1 MTDYAE
7 FGVLTNFSFLRGAS
21 HAEELVERA
30 AELGLTG
37 LGIADRNSFAGVVR
51 AHIAAKDSGLK
62 FFAGVRLVTTDGFE
76 TLAYPMNRPAYGR
89 LCKLLT
95 RGNRRAKKGKCH
107 FSFEEIL
114 EFAEGQ
120 IFIVLPPADLKR
132 AGELPPPPLRG
143 RQISS
148 GAQRREKSVG
158 GIVDQDHPSP
168 KTPLAFSTL
177 PQGEGSNVVAFPRL
191 EKEIAQSSFHRQL
204 SRLRNAAP
212 GRVYLGSTS
221 LYGDRAAKRLAEL
234 AKFARDMDVPLVA
247 TNDVHYHVAERQKLQ
262 DVLTCVRDKCTID
275 QAGKKLAANAERHL
289 KSPDEM
295 ARLFAKYPDAIARTM
310 EIAGRLH
317 FSLDELKYEY
327 PDEAIG
333 GADPQ
338 EALTRLAW
346 EGAANRYPQG
356 IPAKVRKLIAHELA
370 LIDELH
376 YARYFLTVWDIVQWA
391 RSQRI
396 LCQGRGS
403 AANSA
408 VCYMLGITAV
418 DPMQMD
424 LLFERFVSTER
435 NEPPDIDVDFEHER
449 REEVIQHIYEKYG
462 RHRAGITATVISYRS
477 KSAIRDVGKAL
488 GLSEDMVGLLSGN
501 LFTWGRSMEDV
512 RVAEV
517 GLDAADPHL
526 ATALELARELYGF
539 PRHLSQHV
547 GGFVITRGPL
557 EEMVPIGNAAM
568 DDRTFIEWDKD
579 DIDALGILKIDVLAL
594 GMLTA
599 IAKSFGLLKQHYGLD
614 LDLASV
620 PREDPAVYDMLCEA
634 DSIGVFQVESRAQ
647 MSMLPRLKPRE
658 FFDLVIEVAI
668 VRPGPIQGDMVHP
681 YLRRRE
687 KAEPVTY
694 PTLELEEALKP
705 TLGIPLFQEQAM
717 KIAIV
722 AAGFTPAEA
731 DRLRRAMATFKR
743 SGTIPLFREKFIA
756 GMMDRGYQRD
766 FAERCFHQIEGFADY
781 GFPMSHAASF
791 AQLVYVS
798 AWIKRHYPDVFC
810 AAMLNAQPMGFY
822 APAQLVR
829 DAAMH
834 GVEIRA
840 ADVNASEWNYTLEP
854 ESHPPL
860 EGGSKF
866 AKQISGRGEVDRHH
880 PPPIHSS
887 ALRANESASPSRGEA
902 EGTSRRFNHAVRVGL
917 RQIKGFREGDA
928 TALVAARGR
937 GFDGVRHLAL
947 SANLPS
953 EALSRLAEADA
964 FRSLGLDRR
973 EALWCVKGLDGGA
986 EDSRI
991 ATPVLPIFAEADA
1004 ETLRRE
1010 EEVQLPP
1017 MRLGEHIVQDYRALS
1032 LSLKAHPLSLLRT
1045 RMNARGITPN
1055 AKILETPDGARI
1067 SVAGLVLVRQRPGT
1081 ASGVIFVT
1089 LEDEANIANI
1099 IVWPKVFE
1107 TYRRTL
1113 LASRLLMVTG
1123 KLQKQG
1129 IVTHV
1134 VADKLIDLSDD
1145 LSLLSAEHGDKCE
1158 ALARADQVKHDGQGS
1173 WRDAP
1178 HAHKRAAEAIPKSRD
1193 FR

>member
-1 MTDYAE
+1 MEYVELSVT
-7 FGVLTNFSFLRGAS
+7 TNFSFLRGAS
-21 HAEELVERA
+21 HAEELVEHA
-30 AELGLTG
+30 AELGLA
-37 LGIADRNSFAGVVR
+37 GIGVADRNSFAGVVR
-51 AHIAAKDSGLK
+51 AHIVAKDLKLK
-62 FFAGVRLVTTDGFE
+62 FLVGVRLVTTDGFE
-76 TLAYPMNRPAYGR
+76 TLAYPMDREAYGR
-89 LCKLLT
+89 LCRLLT
-95 RGNRRAKKGKCH
+95 RGKCKAEKGECEI
-107 FSFEEIL
+107 SFEDIL
-114 EFAEGQ
+114 EFSDGQ
-120 IFIVLPPADLKR
+120 IFIVLSSSQLEPRDPFPPPFTGEVLSLSEARAKRRGGMLPILPPAPH
-132 AGELPPPPLRG
+132 ATSP
-143 RQISS
+143 
-148 GAQRREKSVG
+148 VNG
-158 GIVDQDHPSP
+158 GGKIAPS
-168 KTPLAFSTL
+168 LA
-177 PQGEGSNVVAFPRL
+177 E
-191 EKEIAQSSFHRQL
+191 
-204 SRLRNAAP
+204 RLRKLREAAS
-212 GRVYLGSTS
+212 GRVYLGSTA
-221 LYGDRAAKRLAEL
+221 LYENRAAKRLVEL
-234 AKFARDMDVPLVA
+234 AAFARAMHVPLVA
-247 TNDVHYHVAERQKLQ
+247 TNDVHYHVPERQQLQ
-262 DVLTCVRDKCTID
+262 DVLTCIREKCTID
-275 QAGKKLAANAERHL
+275 EAGTRLTQNAERHL
-289 KSPDEM
+289 KSTDEM
-295 ARLFAKYPDAIARTM
+295 ARLFAKYPDAIARTL
-310 EIAGRLH
+310 EIAGRLN
-317 FSLDELKYEY
+317 FSLEELKYEY

-333 GADPQ
+333 GGPPQ
-338 EALTRLAW
+338 ETLARLAW
-346 EGAANRYPQG
+346 EGAAKRYPDG
-356 IPAKVRKLIAHELA
+356 IPDKVRKLVSHELT

-376 YARYFLTVWDIVQWA
+376 YAPYFLTVWDIVEWA

-462 RHRAGITATVISYRS
+462 RDRAGITATVISYRS

-501 LFTWGRSMEDV
+501 LFSWGRSMEDV

-517 GLDAADPHL
+517 GLDAADPRL
-526 ATALELARELYGF
+526 AMALAFARELYGF

-568 DDRTFIEWDKD
+568 EDRTFIEWDKD

-599 IAKSFGLLKQHYGLD
+599 IAKSFALLKQHYD
-614 LDLASV
+614 LPLKLETV
-620 PREDPAVYDMLCEA
+620 PREDPAVYAMLCEA

-647 MSMLPRLKPRE
+647 MSMLPRLRPRE

-694 PTLELEEALKP
+694 PTPELEEALQP

-731 DRLRRAMATFKR
+731 DKLRRAMATFKR
-743 SGTIPLFREKFIA
+743 SGTIPKFREKFID
-756 GMMDRGYQRD
+756 GMIERGYERD

-834 GVEIRA
+834 GVEIREP
-840 ADVNASEWNYTLEP
+840 DINASEWDYTLEP
-854 ESHPPL
+854 RAVELSL
-860 EGGSKF
+860 
-866 AKQISGRGEVDRHH
+866 SGE
-880 PPPIHSS
+880 
-887 ALRANESASPSRGEA
+887 RAATEPDKWGANRC
-902 EGTSRRFNHAVRVGL
+902 AVRLGL
-917 RQIKGFREGDA
+917 RQIKGFRKEHA
-928 TALVAARGR
+928 EALVAARGR

-947 SANLPS
+947 AANLPG

-973 EALWCVKGLDGGA
+973 QALWCVKGLDGGA
-986 EDSRI
+986 ENSRI
-991 ATPVLPIFAEADA
+991 AIPELPIFQDADA

-1010 EEVQLPP
+1010 EEVRLPP
-1017 MRLGEHIVQDYRALS
+1017 LRLGEHIVQDYMS
-1032 LSLKAHPLSLLRT
+1032 LQMSLKAHPLSLLRT

-1055 AKILETPDGARI
+1055 AKIIDMLDGARI
-1067 SVAGLVLVRQRPGT
+1067 TVAGLVLVRQRPGT

-1089 LEDEANIANI
+1089 LEDEASIANI

-1129 IVTHV
+1129 IVTHI
-1134 VADKLIDLSDD
+1134 VADKLTDLTSE
-1145 LSLLSAEHGDKCE
+1145 LSLLSIAHGGKCE

-1178 HAHKRAAEAIPKSRD
+1178 HRRGRDAEAIPKSRD

>member
-7 FGVLTNFSFLRGAS
+7 FAVTTNFSFLRGAS
-21 HAEELVERA
+21 HAEELVEHA
-30 AELGLTG
+30 AELGLAG
-37 LGIADRNSFAGVVR
+37 IGIADRNTFAGVVR
-51 AHIAAKDSGLK
+51 AHIAAKDSNLR
-62 FFAGVRLVTTDGFE
+62 FFVGVRLVTTDGFE
-76 TLAYPMNRPAYGR
+76 TLAYPMDRAAYGR
-89 LCKLLT
+89 LCCLLT
-95 RGNRRAKKGKCH
+95 RGKRKAEKGECEI
-107 FSFEEIL
+107 SFEDIL
-114 EFAEGQ
+114 EFSEGQ
-120 IFIVLPPADLKR
+120 LFIVLPPDKLERHTLFPPSFTGEVLSFSEARAKR
-132 AGELPPPPLRG
+132 RGEPPPPPPPALRA
-143 RQISS
+143 SPAS
-148 GAQRREKSVG
+148 GG
-158 GIVDQDHPSP
+158 G
-168 KTPLAFSTL
+168 KTL
-177 PQGEGSNVVAFPRL
+177 
-191 EKEIAQSSFHRQL
+191 SSFVEKLR
-204 SRLRNAAP
+204 RLREGAP
-212 GRVYLGSTS
+212 GRVYFGSTA
-221 LYGDRAAKRLAEL
+221 LYENRAAKRLAEL
-234 AKFARDMDVPLVA
+234 AMFARDMRVPLIA
-247 TNDVHYHVAERQKLQ
+247 TNDVHYHVPERQKLQ
-262 DVLTCVRDKCTID
+262 DVLTCIREKCTID
-275 QAGKKLAANAERHL
+275 EAGKRLAPNAERHL
-289 KSPDEM
+289 KSPEDM

-310 EIAGRLH
+310 EIASRLN
-317 FSLDELKYEY
+317 FSLDELQYEY

-333 GADPQ
+333 GGPPQ
-338 EALTRLAW
+338 ETLARLAW
-346 EGAANRYPQG
+346 EGAAKRYPEG
-356 IPAKVRKLIAHELA
+356 IPEKVQKLIAHELS

-376 YARYFLTVWDIVQWA
+376 YAPYFLTVWDIVEWA
-391 RSQRI
+391 RGQGI

-449 REEVIQHIYEKYG
+449 REEVIQHIYKKYG
-462 RHRAGITATVISYRS
+462 RERAGITATVISYRS

-501 LFTWGRSMEDV
+501 LFSWGRSMEDV

-517 GLDAADPHL
+517 GLDAADPRL
-526 ATALELARELYGF
+526 AMALDLARELYGF

-557 EEMVPIGNAAM
+557 EELVPIGNAAM
-568 DDRTFIEWDKD
+568 EDRTFIEWDKD
-579 DIDALGILKIDVLAL
+579 DIDAIGILKIDVLAL

-599 IAKSFGLLKQHYGLD
+599 IAKSFALLKQHYD
-614 LDLASV
+614 LPLELATV
-620 PREDPAVYDMLCEA
+620 PRKDKAVYDMLCEA

-647 MSMLPRLKPRE
+647 MSMLPRLRPRE

-694 PTLELEEALKP
+694 PTPELEEALKP

-731 DRLRRAMATFKR
+731 DKLRRAMATFKR
-743 SGTIPLFREKFIA
+743 SGTIPKFREKFIA
-756 GMMDRGYQRD
+756 GMIARGYERD

-834 GVEIRA
+834 GVEIREP
-840 ADVNASEWNYTLEP
+840 DISASEWDYTLES

-866 AKQISGRGEVDRHH
+866 GASQISGRGDRQY
-880 PPPIHSS
+880 PPPIHSC
-887 ALRANESASPSRGEA
+887 AA
-902 EGTSRRFNHAVRVGL
+902 RRFNRAVRLGL
-917 RQIKGFREGDA
+917 RQIKGFRKEDA
-928 TALVAARGR
+928 DALVAARGR

-947 SANLPS
+947 AANLPS

-986 EDSRI
+986 ENARI
-991 ATPVLPIFAEADA
+991 AVPELPIFKDAEA
-1004 ETLRRE
+1004 ESLRRE
-1010 EEVQLPP
+1010 EEVRLPP
-1017 MRLGEHIVQDYRALS
+1017 LQLGEHIVQDYMS
-1032 LSLKAHPLSLLRT
+1032 LQMSLKAHPLSLLRT
-1045 RMNARGITPN
+1045 RMNDRGVTPN
-1055 AKILETPDGARI
+1055 AKILDTPDGARI
-1067 SVAGLVLVRQRPGT
+1067 TVAGLVLVRQRPGT

-1089 LEDEANIANI
+1089 LEDEAAIANI

-1113 LASRLLMVTG
+1113 LASRLLIVTG

-1134 VADKLIDLSDD
+1134 IADKLIDLTSD
-1145 LSLLSAEHGDKCE
+1145 LSLLSAAHGERCE
-1158 ALARADQVKHDGQGS
+1158 ALARADQVKHDSQGS

-1178 HAHKRAAEAIPKSRD
+1178 HRRRRDAEAIPKSRD

>member
-1 MTDYAE
+1 MSEYAE
-7 FGVLTNFSFLRGAS
+7 LAVTTNFSFLRGAS
-21 HAEELVERA
+21 HAEELMERA

-37 LGIADRNSFAGVVR
+37 IGVADRNSFAGVVR
-51 AHIAAKDSGLK
+51 AHISAKDLVLK
-62 FFAGVRLVTTDGFE
+62 FFVGVRLVTCDGFE
-76 TLAYPMNRPAYGR
+76 TLAYPMDRAAYGR
-89 LCKLLT
+89 LCRLLT
-95 RGNRRAKKGKCH
+95 RGKRTVKKGDCDIC
-107 FSFEEIL
+107 FEDIL
-114 EFAEGQ
+114 EFSEGQ
-120 IFIVLPPADLKR
+120 IFIVLPPPQLKPR
-132 AGELPPPPLRG
+132 DSYPPPFTGEVLSLSEARAKRRG
-143 RQISS
+143 
-148 GAQRREKSVG
+148 GVPP
-158 GIVDQDHPSP
+158 VPPPSP
-168 KTPLAFSTL
+168 SLRSFDTSPVNGGGKTTA
-177 PQGEGSNVVAFPRL
+177 
-191 EKEIAQSSFHRQL
+191 SSFVEK
-204 SRLRNAAP
+204 LRCLREAAS
-212 GRVYLGSTS
+212 GRVYFGSTA
-221 LYGDRAAKRLAEL
+221 LYENRAAKRLAEL
-234 AKFARDMDVPLVA
+234 AAFAGEMRVPLVA
-247 TNDVHYHVAERQKLQ
+247 TNDVHYHTPGRQQLQ
-262 DVLTCVRDKCTID
+262 DVLTCIREKCTID
-275 QAGKKLAANAERHL
+275 EAGKRLAQNAERHL
-289 KSPDEM
+289 KSPEEM

-310 EIAGRLH
+310 EIAGRLN

-333 GADPQ
+333 GGPPQ
-338 EALTRLAW
+338 ETLARLAW
-346 EGAANRYPQG
+346 EGAARHYPNG
-356 IPAKVRKLIAHELA
+356 IPEKVRKLIAHELA

-376 YARYFLTVWDIVQWA
+376 YAPYFLTVWDIVEWA
-391 RSQRI
+391 RSQSI

-449 REEVIQHIYEKYG
+449 REEVIQHLYEKYG
-462 RHRAGITATVISYRS
+462 RDRAGIAATVISYRS

-501 LFTWGRSMEDV
+501 LFSWGRSMEDV

-517 GLDAADPHL
+517 GLDASDPRL
-526 ATALELARELYGF
+526 AMALNLARDLYGF

-557 EEMVPIGNAAM
+557 EELVPIGNAAM
-568 DDRTFIEWDKD
+568 KDRTFIEWDKD

-599 IAKSFGLLKQHYGLD
+599 IAKSFALLKQHYD
-614 LDLASV
+614 LPLELATV
-620 PREDPAVYDMLCEA
+620 PREDKAVYDMLCEA

-687 KAEPVTY
+687 GLENVSF
-694 PTLELEEALKP
+694 PTKELEEALKP
-705 TLGIPLFQEQAM
+705 TLGVPLFQEQAM

-731 DRLRRAMATFKR
+731 DKLRRAMATFKR
-743 SGTIPLFREKFIA
+743 SGTIPKFREKFIN
-756 GMMDRGYQRD
+756 GMIARGYERE

-822 APAQLVR
+822 GPAQLVR

-834 GVEIRA
+834 GVEIREP
-840 ADVNASEWNYTLEP
+840 DVNVSDWDYTLEK
-854 ESHPPL
+854 S
-860 EGGSKF
+860 EGE
-866 AKQISGRGEVDRHH
+866 RC
-880 PPPIHSS
+880 
-887 ALRANESASPSRGEA
+887 
-902 EGTSRRFNHAVRVGL
+902 AVRIGF
-917 RQIKGFREGDA
+917 RQIKGFHEDDCK
-928 TALVAARGR
+928 ALVAARAR

-947 SANLPS
+947 AANLPS

-991 ATPVLPIFAEADA
+991 AIPELPIFRDADA
-1004 ETLRRE
+1004 ESLRRE
-1010 EEVQLPP
+1010 EEVRLPP
-1017 MRLGEHIVQDYRALS
+1017 LRLGEHIVQDYIS
-1032 LSLKAHPLSLLRT
+1032 LQMSLKAHPLLLLRE
-1045 RMNARGITPN
+1045 RMNARGVTPN
-1055 AKILETPDGARI
+1055 GKILDTPDGARI
-1067 SVAGLVLVRQRPGT
+1067 TVAGLVLVRQRPGT

-1129 IVTHV
+1129 IVAHV
-1134 VADKLIDLSDD
+1134 VADKLVDLTSE
-1145 LSLLSAEHGDKCE
+1145 LSLLSASHGDQCE
-1158 ALARADQVKHDGQGS
+1158 ALARADQVKHDGRGS
-1173 WRDAP
+1173 WRPAP
-1178 HAHKRAAEAIPKSRD
+1178 HRHPRNAEVIPKARD

>member
-1 MTDYAE
+1 MNDYVELA
-7 FGVLTNFSFLRGAS
+7 VTTNFSFLRGAS

-30 AELGLTG
+30 TELGLTG
-37 LGIADRNSFAGVVR
+37 IGVADRNSFAGVVR
-51 AHIAAKDSGLK
+51 GHIAAKDSNIR
-62 FFAGVRLVTTDGFE
+62 FFVGVRLVTTDGFE
-76 TLAYPMNRPAYGR
+76 TLAYPMGRAAYGR
-89 LCKLLT
+89 LCRLLT
-95 RGNRRAKKGKCH
+95 RGKRKAEKGECEI
-107 FSFEEIL
+107 SFEDIL
-114 EFAEGQ
+114 EFSDGQ
-120 IFIVLPPADLKR
+120 IFIVLPPTDLRSRTYPPLEGGSKFAKR
-132 AGELPPPPLRG
+132 ISGRGDRQYPPPIHSRAARTNESASPSRG
-143 RQISS
+143 EAKS
-148 GAQRREKSVG
+148 GTKLTLIHSTRF
-158 GIVDQDHPSP
+158 QDR
-168 KTPLAFSTL
+168 LA
-177 PQGEGSNVVAFPRL
+177 
-191 EKEIAQSSFHRQL
+191 
-204 SRLRNAAP
+204 RLREAAP
-212 GRVYLGSTS
+212 GRVYLGSTA
-221 LYGDRAAKRLAEL
+221 LYENRAAKRLAEL
-234 AKFARDMDVPLVA
+234 AAFARKQRVPLVA
-247 TNDVHYHVAERQKLQ
+247 TNDVHYHVPERQKLQ
-262 DVLTCVRDKCTID
+262 DVLTCIREKCTID
-275 QAGKKLAANAERHL
+275 KAGKRLAPNAERHL
-289 KSPDEM
+289 KSPEEIT
-295 ARLFAKYPDAIARTM
+295 RLFAKYPHAIARTM
-310 EIAGRLH
+310 EIAGRLN

-333 GADPQ
+333 GGPPQ
-338 EALTRLAW
+338 ETLARLAW
-346 EGAANRYPQG
+346 EGAAKRYPEG
-356 IPAKVRKLIAHELA
+356 IPLKVQKLIAHELA

-376 YARYFLTVWDIVQWA
+376 YAPYFLTVWDIVEWA
-391 RSQRI
+391 RGQGI

-462 RHRAGITATVISYRS
+462 RHRAGIAATVISYRS

-501 LFTWGRSMEDV
+501 LFSWGRSMEDV

-517 GLDAADPHL
+517 GLDAADPRL
-526 ATALELARELYGF
+526 ALALDLARELYGF

-557 EEMVPIGNAAM
+557 EELVPIGNAAM
-568 DDRTFIEWDKD
+568 EDRTFIEWDKD

-599 IAKSFGLLKQHYGLD
+599 IAKSFALLKQHYD
-614 LDLASV
+614 LPLELATV
-620 PREDPAVYDMLCEA
+620 PREDKAVYDMLCEA

-687 KAEPVTY
+687 GLEEVSF
-694 PTLELEEALKP
+694 PTKELEEALKP
-705 TLGIPLFQEQAM
+705 TLGVPLFQEQAM

-731 DRLRRAMATFKR
+731 DKLRRAMATFKR
-743 SGTIPLFREKFIA
+743 SGTIPKFREKFIA
-756 GMMDRGYQRD
+756 GMIARGYERD

-840 ADVNASEWNYTLEP
+840 PDVNASDWDYTLEQN
-854 ESHPPL
+854 
-860 EGGSKF
+860 GS
-866 AKQISGRGEVDRHH
+866 E
-880 PPPIHSS
+880 
-887 ALRANESASPSRGEA
+887 
-902 EGTSRRFNHAVRVGL
+902 RRAVRLGL
-917 RQIKGFREGDA
+917 RQIKGFREDEA
-928 TALVAARGR
+928 KAMVAARGR
-937 GFDGVRHLAL
+937 GFDGVRHLAI
-947 SANLPS
+947 AAHLPS

-964 FRSLGLDRR
+964 FRSVGLDRR
-973 EALWCVKGLDGGA
+973 EALWCVRGLDGGA
-986 EDSRI
+986 ENLRI
-991 ATPVLPIFAEADA
+991 AFPELPIFQNADA
-1004 ETLRRE
+1004 EALRRE
-1010 EEVQLPP
+1010 EDVRLPP
-1017 MRLGEHIVQDYRALS
+1017 LRLGEHIVQDYIS
-1032 LSLKAHPLSLLRT
+1032 LQMSLKAHPLSLLRA

-1055 AKILETPDGARI
+1055 AKILDTPDGTRI
-1067 SVAGLVLVRQRPGT
+1067 TMAGLVLVRQRPGT

-1089 LEDEANIANI
+1089 LEDEASIANI

-1107 TYRRTL
+1107 AYRRTL

-1129 IVTHV
+1129 IVAHV
-1134 VADKLIDLSDD
+1134 IADKLIDITSD
-1145 LSLLSAEHGDKCE
+1145 LSLLSAAHGERCE

-1178 HAHKRAAEAIPKSRD
+1178 HRRRRDAEAIPKSRD

>member
-1 MTDYAE
+1 MTGYVELA
-7 FGVLTNFSFLRGAS
+7 VTTNFSFLRGAS
-21 HAEELVERA
+21 HAEELIAQAVA
-30 AELGLTG
+30 LGLS
-37 LGIADRNSFAGVVR
+37 GIGVADRNSFAGVVR
-51 AHIAAKDSGLK
+51 AHIVAKETNLN
-62 FFAGVRLVTTDGFE
+62 FFVGVRLVTIDGFE
-76 TLAYPMNRPAYGR
+76 TLAYPKDRAAYGH
-89 LCKLLT
+89 LCRLLT
-95 RGNRRAKKGKCH
+95 RGKRKAEKGECEI
-107 FSFEEIL
+107 SLDDIL
-114 EFAEGQ
+114 EFSEDQ
-120 IFIVLPPADLKR
+120 IFIVLSPAKLERRASHHPSPPSGEVLSLSEAKAKR
-132 AGELPPPPLRG
+132 KVEVPTKPPLRSG
-143 RQISS
+143 SPDTRQTTSP
-148 GAQRREKSVG
+148 VNG
-158 GIVDQDHPSP
+158 GGKGVPSF
-168 KTPLAFSTL
+168 A
-177 PQGEGSNVVAFPRL
+177 E
-191 EKEIAQSSFHRQL
+191 QL
-204 SRLRNAAP
+204 RRLRDAAP
-212 GRVYLGSTS
+212 GRVYLGSTA
-221 LYGDRAAKRLAEL
+221 LYENRAEKRLAVL
-234 AKFARDMDVPLVA
+234 AVFAREMRVPLVA
-247 TNDVHYHVAERQKLQ
+247 ANDVHYHVPERQQLQ
-262 DVLTCVRDKCTID
+262 DILTCIREKCTID
-275 QAGKKLAANAERHL
+275 EAGKRLAQNAERHL
-289 KSPDEM
+289 KSPKEM
-295 ARLFAKYPDAIARTM
+295 ARLFAKYPDAVARTM
-310 EIAGRLH
+310 EIANQLN
-317 FSLDELKYEY
+317 FSLEELKYEY

-333 GADPQ
+333 GGPPQ
-338 EALTRLAW
+338 ETLARLAW
-346 EGAANRYPQG
+346 EGAAKRYPNS
-356 IPAKVRKLIAHELA
+356 IPEKVRKLIAHELA

-376 YARYFLTVWDIVQWA
+376 YAPYFLTVWDIVAWA
-391 RSQRI
+391 RGQGI

-418 DPMQMD
+418 DPTQMD

-462 RHRAGITATVISYRS
+462 RHSAGITATVISYRN

-501 LFTWGRSMEDV
+501 LFSWGRSMEDV
-512 RVAEV
+512 RVEEV
-517 GLDAADPHL
+517 GLDAADPRL
-526 ATALELARELYGF
+526 AMALNLARELYGF

-557 EEMVPIGNAAM
+557 EELVPIGNAAM
-568 DDRTFIEWDKD
+568 EDRTFIEWDKD

-599 IAKSFGLLKQHYGLD
+599 IAKSFALLQQHYD
-614 LDLASV
+614 LPLELATV

-647 MSMLPRLKPRE
+647 MSMLPRLRPRE

-687 KAEPVTY
+687 GIETVSF
-694 PTLELEEALKP
+694 PTRELEEALKP
-705 TLGIPLFQEQAM
+705 TLGVPLFQEQAM

-731 DRLRRAMATFKR
+731 DKLRRAMATFKR
-743 SGTIPLFREKFIA
+743 SGTIPKFREKFIE
-756 GMMDRGYQRD
+756 GMIARGYERE

-834 GVEIRA
+834 GVEIREP
-840 ADVNASEWNYTLEP
+840 DINASEWDYTLEHKA
-854 ESHPPL
+854 SSL
-860 EGGSKF
+860 SCGKVASNQSVWG
-866 AKQISGRGEVDRHH
+866 ADRC
-880 PPPIHSS
+880 S
-887 ALRANESASPSRGEA
+887 
-902 EGTSRRFNHAVRVGL
+902 VRLGF
-917 RQIKGFREGDA
+917 RQIKGFREDDA
-928 TALVAARGR
+928 KALVAARGR

-947 SANLPS
+947 AANLPS
-953 EALSRLAEADA
+953 EAMARLAEADA

-973 EALWCVKGLDGGA
+973 EALWCVKGLDGAA
-986 EDSRI
+986 ENSRI
-991 ATPVLPIFAEADA
+991 AVPELPIFQNVDA
-1004 ETLRRE
+1004 ESLRRE
-1010 EEVQLPP
+1010 EEVRLPP
-1017 MRLGEHIVQDYRALS
+1017 LCLGEHIVQDYMALS
-1032 LSLKAHPLSLLRT
+1032 MSLKAHPLSLLRT
-1045 RMNARGITPN
+1045 KMHARGITPN
-1055 AKILETPDGARI
+1055 AKIIDTPDGARI
-1067 SVAGLVLVRQRPGT
+1067 TVAGLVLVRQRPGT
-1081 ASGVIFVT
+1081 ASGVIFIT
-1089 LEDEANIANI
+1089 LEDEASIANI

-1134 VADKLIDLSDD
+1134 IADKLVDLTSD
-1145 LSLLSAEHGDKCE
+1145 LSLLSVTHGDKCE
-1158 ALARADQVKHDGQGS
+1158 ALARADQLKHDGQGS

-1178 HAHKRAAEAIPKSRD
+1178 HRHRRDTQAIPKSRD